1 MVIKMLKELSN
12 KITKKLVDINII
24 EAADSELYEYGFWQ
38 GGVLFFNFLT
48 VVVLGILFNML
59 LESMVF
65 LVFYGALR
73 TIAGGYHAR
82 TQNACYILSV
92 LLMVFVLVILK
103 TIPFNI
109 IFCSILT
116 VLSIS
121 VIFILAPVQ
130 DENKPLD
137 EVEKKVFK
145 KLSRVISLLYGF
157 IIFLLFLFNK
167 NQLAY
172 CIVISLFTLT
182 IMLILGKIRNKSRGI
197 MQ

>member
-12 KITKKLVDINII
+12 KITKKLIENNII

-38 GGVLFFNFLT
+38 GSVLFFNFLT
-48 VVVLGILFNML
+48 VILLGILFNML
-59 LESMVF
+59 LESVIF
-65 LVFYGALR
+65 LIFYGVLR

-82 TQNACYILSV
+82 TQNTCYILSIILMIVV
-92 LLMVFVLVILK
+92 LIMLK
-103 TIPFNI
+103 TFPWNI
-109 IFCSILT
+109 IFCCILT

-130 DENKPLD
+130 DENKLLD
-137 EVEKKVFK
+137 ETEKRVFK

-167 NQLAY
+167 NELAY
-172 CIVISLFTLT
+172 CVVISLFTLT
-182 IMLILGKIRNKSRGI
+182 IMLVLGKIRNKSRGI
-197 MQ
+197 M